1 VSLFAE
7 ATSSSSIQ
15 VAAAVRTM
23 DMSMPTYDKI
33 SDSQTSSE
41 NLQDLSFEMKKETG
55 DTMGIPTSK
64 SKKATAKNAKA
75 VAKQKVEVEKEDK
88 PDPKIK
94 IVDMDLPSYT
104 DTTATKEKGA
114 FSL

>member
-1 VSLFAE
+1 
-7 ATSSSSIQ
+7 
-15 VAAAVRTM
+15 M

-33 SDSQTSSE
+33 SDSQTSAE
-41 NLQDLSFEMKKETG
+41 DLQGLSVEMKETG

-64 SKKATAKNAKA
+64 SKKAAVKKTKA

-94 IVDMDLPSYT
+94 IVEMDMPSYS
-104 DTTATKEKGA
+104 DTTATKEKSA